1 MGRQA
6 AEDSLAAVSDLIEDT
21 HLLFITAGMGGGTGT
36 GAAPV
41 IAQMA
46 RQAGVLT
53 IGVVST
59 PWSFEG
65 ADCCWMLLLGVGC
78 CRLLA
83 TCACWLFVCWL
94 LLLLLL
100 LGVGCCRL
108 LAAGAG
114 CVLLLA
120 SCCWLLPLAVAACR
134 WLIADCC
141 CCCCCC
147 CLLAAAGCCCLLCA
161 TQLPQLPCH

>member
-65 ADCCWMLLLGVGC
+65 ADCCY
-78 CRLLA
+78 LLA
-83 TCACWLFVCWL
+83 VDCCL
-94 LLLLLL
+94 LLL
-100 LGVGCCRL
+100 RE
-108 LAAGAG
+108 
-114 CVLLLA
+114 
-120 SCCWLLPLAVAACR
+120 LLPDAA
-134 WLIADCC
+134 
-141 CCCCCC
+141 C
-147 CLLAAAGCCCLLCA
+147 CLLLP
-161 TQLPQLPCH
+161 PQLLNL